1 MVFNRQKRLENC
13 LKTGHNFLAK
23 ICFKIK
29 KFKSQLIFYAF
40 LKIAKE
46 ISLQK
51 SKKMFQQHGVII
63 LPFVYVLYNELFPQ
77 TFYVWN
83 KNKFQMFPPV
93 TVIHSLYPDHNI
105 IFFFILKGFLLLK
118 VSLVGEL
125 FSSSSTDEILEVL

>member
-40 LKIAKE
+40 LKIAKA

-51 SKKMFQQHGVII
+51 SKKMFQQHGVVI
-63 LPFVYVLYNELFPQ
+63 LPFVYVLYNELFPSNIPRLEQ
-77 TFYVWN
+77 KQIPDVSTSN
-83 KNKFQMFPPV
+83 C
-93 TVIHSLYPDHNI
+93 YP
-105 IFFFILKGFLLLK
+105 
-118 VSLVGEL
+118 
-125 FSSSSTDEILEVL
+125 